1 MRTLTADE
9 VREAE
14 RQAMARPGIST
25 LVLMQRAGHAVAQF
39 CLAHFKFSSVCV
51 VCGKG
56 NNGGDGF
63 VAAEAL
69 RQIAGNVSVIVLA
82 KDAGDLSP
90 DAAAMCS
97 RLTVQPIWV
106 ASEGEFQN
114 GKIRNTLGGADLII
128 DAIVCTG
135 FKPPLRGL
143 ARKAVEAINEALGT
157 VVAVDLPSGVD
168 ADRKTPLHQN
178 GDDVV
183 FAHGIVTFIAP
194 KPAHVLGELT
204 TGPIAVSEL
213 GIQPVLIP
221 NQSGLE
227 VTTGQEAGVTFP
239 PRPQDAN
246 KGHFGHVLVIAG
258 SVGKSGAAVL
268 SGLAALRTGAGL
280 VTVACP
286 KSIQPTVAGFAA
298 ELMTEP
304 LPETAEGT
312 ISL

>member
-1 MRTLTADE
+1 MRILTADE
-9 VREAE
+9 VRDAE
-14 RQAMARPGIST
+14 RQALTRPKIST
-25 LVLMQRAGHAVAQF
+25 LVLMHRAGHAVAQF

-63 VAAEAL
+63 VEAEAM
-69 RQIAGNVSVIVLA
+69 RESAGNVSVIIVA
-82 KDAGDLSP
+82 KGAGELSP

-97 RLTVQPIWV
+97 RMNLQPTWV
-106 ASEGEFQN
+106 SSEAELQSE
-114 GKIRNTLGGADLII
+114 KVRNTLGGADLII
-128 DAIVCTG
+128 DAIVGTG

-143 ARKAVEAINEALGT
+143 ARKAVAAINEAVGT

-183 FAHGIVTFIAP
+183 FTHGIVTFIAP
-194 KPAHVLGELT
+194 KPAHVFGELT

-227 VTTGQEAGVTFP
+227 VTTGQEVGITFP
-239 PRPQDAN
+239 PRLQDAN
-246 KGHFGHVLVIAG
+246 KGQFGHVLVIAG

-268 SGLAALRTGAGL
+268 SGLAALRTGA
-280 VTVACP
+280 
-286 KSIQPTVAGFAA
+286 
-298 ELMTEP
+298 
-304 LPETAEGT
+304 
-312 ISL
+312 